1 MSDANQDI
9 NYLEVDAAYIDKN
22 DNMVN
27 LEEFINNLK
36 AKGCYWRCVTFTFWN
51 KNLRSIMSDGL
62 GNTTEL
68 LEKKYNY
75 VDLRNDFRVSF
86 GSEGGYEA
94 LTISSAHSDIGKDKL
109 KITIL
114 SFFRTTNGETLKET
128 RESVSKGHRVLYVM
142 S

>member
-22 DNMVN
+22 DNIVN

-62 GNTTEL
+62 GNTPEL
-68 LEKKYNY
+68 LEK
-75 VDLRNDFRVSF
+75 
-86 GSEGGYEA
+86 
-94 LTISSAHSDIGKDKL
+94 
-109 KITIL
+109 
-114 SFFRTTNGETLKET
+114 
-128 RESVSKGHRVLYVM
+128 
-142 S
+142 

>member
-1 MSDANQDI
+1 
-9 NYLEVDAAYIDKN
+9 
-22 DNMVN
+22 
-27 LEEFINNLK
+27 
-36 AKGCYWRCVTFTFWN
+36 
-51 KNLRSIMSDGL
+51 MSDGL

-68 LEKKYNY
+68 LEKRYNY
-75 VDLRNDFRVSF
+75 VDRRNDFRISF
-86 GSEGGYEA
+86 GSEGGYEV

-109 KITIL
+109 KNTIL